1 MNLELKNIEQ
11 IDLSLAAIQRVID
24 NKPKLACD
32 DTILIGIKSILEGIK
47 REVYYN

>member
-1 MNLELKNIEQ
+1 MNLKLKNIEQ

-32 DTILIGIKSILEGIK
+32 DNILIGIKSILEGIK
-47 REVYYN
+47 RKVYYN